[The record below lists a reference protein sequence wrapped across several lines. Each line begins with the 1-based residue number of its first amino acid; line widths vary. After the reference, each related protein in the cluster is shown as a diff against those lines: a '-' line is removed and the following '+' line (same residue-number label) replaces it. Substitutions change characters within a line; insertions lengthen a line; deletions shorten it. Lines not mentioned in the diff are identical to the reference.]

1 MCPDGSADVT
11 DGEGDVRLRAIVRG
25 GVQGVGFRYFVLD
38 RVSGTGLR
46 GWVRNRADGNVEC
59 VAEGPRPL
67 LERLLQDLRRG
78 PHSARVGD
86 VEVDWGPARGDLP
99 AFRVTF

>member
-1 MCPDGSADVT
+1 MCPDGSAGVT
-11 DGEGDVRLRAIVRG
+11 DGERDVRLRAIVRG
-25 GVQGVGFRYFVLD
+25 CVQGVGFRYFVLD

-59 VAEGPRPL
+59 VAEGPRPR
-67 LERLLQDLRRG
+67 LERLLQDLRKG
-78 PHSARVGD
+78 PRSARVGE

-99 AFRVTF
+99 EFRVTY

>member
-11 DGEGDVRLRAIVRG
+11 DGQGYVRLRAIVRG
-25 GVQGVGFRYFVLD
+25 GVQGVGYRYFVLD
-38 RVSGTGLR
+38 RVRGTGLR

-59 VAEGPRPL
+59 VAEGPRPQ
-67 LERLLQDLRRG
+67 LERLLQDLRKG
-78 PHSARVGD
+78 PRSARVGD
-86 VEVDWGPARGDLP
+86 VEVEWGPARGDLP